1 MTFCHLL
8 IIIKIKVRLDL
19 GRNFHFDIYGAI
31 SFEGEC
37 KKSQLEKTIHR
48 VKTNLFLYSFVFYI

>member
-8 IIIKIKVRLDL
+8 MIIKIKVRLDL

-31 SFEGEC
+31 PFEGEC
-37 KKSQLEKTIHR
+37 KESQLEKTIHR
-48 VKTNLFLYSFVFYI
+48 VKTNLFLHPFF